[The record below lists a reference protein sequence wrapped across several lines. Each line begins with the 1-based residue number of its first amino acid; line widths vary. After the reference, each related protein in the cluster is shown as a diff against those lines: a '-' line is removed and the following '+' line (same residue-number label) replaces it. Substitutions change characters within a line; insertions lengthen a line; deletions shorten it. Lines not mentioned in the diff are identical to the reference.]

1 MTKQPNTKREALT
14 NAIETR
20 EAWLVV
26 AGATLANRM
35 FKQYHAEPIAAFR
48 VSVGWPKGSRGKA
61 IGQVWPASLSGD
73 GHNEIFISPILDDPS
88 RVLDVLA
95 HEIVHIAVGLSENH
109 NKTFKRL
116 ATAIGLEGKMT
127 ATIGGEEF
135 AKAIKPIL
143 KALGPYPHASL
154 ALAGERSPKG
164 PGKGGDREG
173 RHKQTTRMIKAE
185 CPECGYIIR
194 TTQKWAKVGLPLCP
208 TDGHTFFT
216 EQEI

>member
-1 MTKQPNTKREALT
+1 MTHKKL
-14 NAIETR
+14 IDVVETR

-26 AGATLANRM
+26 AGATLANQV
-35 FKQYHAEPIAAFR
+35 FKQHHPETLANFR

-73 GHNEIFISPILDDPS
+73 GHNEIFISPVLDDPS

-95 HEIVHIAVGLSENH
+95 HEIVHIAVGLDEHH
-109 NKTFKRL
+109 NKTFKQL

-127 ATIGGEEF
+127 ATVGGEAF
-135 AKAIKPIL
+135 AKSIKPIL

-154 ALAGERSPKG
+154 ALAGERSPRS
-164 PGKGGDREG
+164 PGKGGDPEG
-173 RHKQTTRMIKAE
+173 RHRQTTRMIKAE
-185 CPECGYIIR
+185 CPKCGYIIR
-194 TTQKWAKVGLPLCP
+194 TTRKWAAFGLPICP

>member
-1 MTKQPNTKREALT
+1 MTRKNETLIKDSRERWLT
-14 NAIETR
+14 DAGGL
-20 EAWLVV
+20 LV
-26 AGATLANRM
+26 AKL
-35 FKQYHAEPIAAFR
+35 FKQHHAKPVADFR

-73 GHNEIFISPILDDPS
+73 GHNEIFISPILQDPS

-109 NKTFKRL
+109 NKTFKQL
-116 ATAIGLEGKMT
+116 ATAIDLEGKMT
-127 ATIGGEEF
+127 ATVGGEAF

-154 ALAGERSPKG
+154 ALAGERSPRS
-164 PGKGGDREG
+164 PGKGGDKGGDPRG

-194 TTQKWAKVGLPLCP
+194 TTRKWAAFGLPLCP